1 DSSPSH
7 VTLLPPR
14 CILPRHGKKKGSGP
28 KPPIIPGYGDPQL
41 LGSGG
46 NGRVFRYTNDWGGM
60 VAVKVFTKLEDPK
73 RLARFRNE
81 VELMTRLTT
90 QNASGVVPLIKSQTD
105 TEPFHYVM
113 PLGASASSNFETTL
127 VDGMRAISELA
138 NSLAELH
145 AKGIFHRDIKPD
157 NILKIDA
164 RWCFAD
170 FGLAE
175 FPEAEQ
181 VTTEGEEIG
190 PYYNKPPEMRRTAH
204 TAAGGPADVYEFA
217 KTAWILLT
225 GEPTGFDGRFE
236 SDISTLSLTRLFPN
250 DGMAAIEYALHR
262 ATSYD
267 PSERPSMQELSE
279 VFARWVSVR
288 DDFSERI
295 RLEWEYT
302 IKGCGSHSERVVMQQ
317 CGRPCGVGVRSAA
330 ALVP

>member
-1 DSSPSH
+1 
-7 VTLLPPR
+7 
-14 CILPRHGKKKGSGP
+14 
-28 KPPIIPGYGDPQL
+28 
-41 LGSGG
+41 
-46 NGRVFRYTNDWGGM
+46 
-60 VAVKVFTKLEDPK
+60 
-73 RLARFRNE
+73 
-81 VELMTRLTT
+81 
-90 QNASGVVPLIKSQTD
+90 
-105 TEPFHYVM
+105 
-113 PLGASASSNFETTL
+113 
-127 VDGMRAISELA
+127 
-138 NSLAELH
+138 
-145 AKGIFHRDIKPD
+145 
-157 NILKIDA
+157 
-164 RWCFAD
+164 
-170 FGLAE
+170 
-175 FPEAEQ
+175 
-181 VTTEGEEIG
+181 

-302 IKGCGSHSERVVMQQ
+302 IKRLFPSRAPHRAEWIERDAIARLLTVICQT
-317 CGRPCGVGVRSAA
+317 SA
-330 ALVP
+330 LNHV